1 MKKKVFMLIIAVL
14 VLCLTC
20 GMLLVACDDDNDDN
34 SGDDG
39 GVNLIATSEILP
51 VLTEKIDSVNTSGG
65 EFAFAMEVKQD
76 GGVKFGLGYEKIGSD
91 AFFYGAAGNGSYV
104 KINATS
110 LGDLLD
116 KVFTIVGGKVAGAT
130 YEDGYLEIS
139 GFTLDPD
146 TISGIL
152 GLGATVLPFA
162 DNGSVTSDGA
172 YTITLNVERL
182 LKDLPRILKSLGG
195 IISGSGSTGGES
207 TANTLSAVIEGMAGM
222 EPGTIDGYVKTI
234 AGLIG
239 IEAETLDDLVDTLA
253 EGAKGMTIDFSF
265 MFDDRVASDD
275 INPFLGVAGITDA
288 DRAENAINV
297 LNFDLGAT
305 FTGYNLATVADGEKG
320 IKVPEDATDRVF
332 EATLQA
338 NIDLFAAMELI
349 DLLADAELVDGEV
362 VPVLVE
368 PVEPDREGFKN
379 DEDYEKA
386 LEQYKKDLE
395 AYNKAKPGYDAHR
408 EKVDKYFDE
417 HFPAAMVSMLDKIGY
432 LSLTVDE
439 VKGESK
445 ENILTLYLNGA
456 DGYAVAVANIYGE
469 KDGVITG
476 EDGMIEL
483 GGVYS
488 FEALVDYIIVMMEEG
503 WNGAPEE
510 FAPATDQADTCPLF
524 GHVDKEGKED
534 ASGNQTADGKCDT
547 CGADMPGIM
556 GYVSAL
562 IPCVTSNVQTYEGE
576 LKILLD
582 IEGAMKS
589 VLKLVPNENIQG
601 ITNMD
606 KFLLELLGISSN
618 IATEGV
624 GLLNGIKSAEI
635 EIDIPARV
643 YGAIETPKAG
653 SFDVKVTDGVT
664 LVKEITAAEGA
675 GVKYVGETEHF
686 GNGFELSGDFTVTGI
701 DGKAIEGKE
710 VQLVWVDAE
719 KTDVGTEVVAYVTV
733 ANETVNNM
741 IEAPAGEDAQYY
753 NNKVAYPLS
762 GLHKITLKV
771 VQG

>member
-20 GMLLVACDDDNDDN
+20 GMLLVACDDDKDDN
-34 SGDDG
+34 GGDDG

-65 EFAFAMEVKQD
+65 ELAFAMEVKQD

-207 TANTLSAVIEGMAGM
+207 TATTLSAVIEGMAGM

-253 EGAKGMTIDFSF
+253 EGAKGMTIDFNF

-305 FTGYNLATVADGEKG
+305 FTGYDKATAVDGDKG
-320 IKVPEDATDRVF
+320 IKVPEGATGRVF

-349 DLLADAELVDGEV
+349 DLLAEAELVDGEV

-368 PVEPDREGFKN
+368 PVKPDREGFKN
-379 DEDYEKA
+379 DEDYDKA
-386 LEQYKKDLE
+386 LEQYNKDLE

-408 EKVDKYFDE
+408 KNVDEYFDKN
-417 HFPAAMVSMLDKIGY
+417 FPAAMVRMLDKIGY

-439 VKGESK
+439 VKGEST

-456 DGYAVAVANIYGE
+456 DGYAVAAANIYGE
-469 KDGVITG
+469 KNGAISG
-476 EDGMIEL
+476 ADGMIEL

-488 FEALVDYIIVMMEEG
+488 FEALVDYIIVMMEKG
-503 WNGAPEE
+503 WSGAPEE
-510 FAPATDQADTCPLF
+510 FASTTGEANTCPLF
-524 GHVDKEGKED
+524 GHVDKKD
-534 ASGNQTADGKCDT
+534 ASGNQNADGKCDI
-547 CGADMPGIM
+547 CGAEMPGIM

-562 IPCVTSNVQTYEGE
+562 IPCVTSNVQTYDGE

-589 VLKLVPNENIQG
+589 VLALVPKENIQG
-601 ITNMD
+601 IDAMD

-635 EIDIPARV
+635 EINIPARV
-643 YGAIETPKAG
+643 YGAIETPEAG

-664 LVKEITAAEGA
+664 LVKEITAADGA
-675 GVKYVGETEHF
+675 GVKYVGVDRHF
-686 GNGFELSGDFTVTGI
+686 GNGFELSGNFTVTGI
-701 DGKAIEGKE
+701 DGKAIEGAKK

-719 KTDVGTEVVAYVTV
+719 KTDAGTEVVAYVTV

-741 IEAPAGEDAQYY
+741 ITASAGGDAQYY
-753 NNKVAYPLS
+753 ENKVAYPLS